1 MSSVYKW
8 SAIERIFNSVIT
20 FIGNIV
26 LARLLTPYDFGLV
39 AMIGIFISIAYN
51 ISGCG
56 MSDGL
61 IKKANPTN
69 RDYSTVFVFNAVMG
83 LAFCGLFLVISQS
96 VAEFFKQPALQGIMC
111 TLGIC
116 FFFSTLT
123 FTQETRLR
131 KELDLK
137 KIAIVKILSTITSM
151 ALGIWL
157 AITGYGYW
165 ALVSTRIF
173 LSFFLFIYYLIIAR
187 WFPRVAFYKES
198 FKELFSYGWHLM
210 VSYVLTQF
218 GRNINAFVL
227 GKYSPAASGVFSQ
240 AQKLQEVP
248 YSVIEAVFN
257 WPFFAVLSNEQ
268 DEQRRRKLA
277 QDMYVNILW
286 VSVVVGLFLI
296 LLSTPGIK
304 LLYGEKWIEA
314 IPIFRILVI
323 YGIFTAMKYYF
334 QTILKTYG
342 MTRIIQNFTFI
353 EVVLQLALLV
363 MSFKFGIFWIAFSQ
377 VVAVVLASALYLVV
391 YMRIEKMSIM
401 ETIMNSVKPILV
413 PLFAFGEVFLGYQLW
428 NDCVSPFINVL
439 LVVITFGIFFIGQN
453 ELIRPAVYMNYR
465 NKIIKKGNSGH
476 E

>member
-8 SAIERIFNSVIT
+8 SAIERFFNSVIT

-39 AMIGIFISIAYN
+39 AMVGIFISIAYN

-61 IKKANPTN
+61 IKKANPTS

-83 LAFCGLFLVISQS
+83 LTFCVFFLVISQS
-96 VAEFFKQPALQGIMC
+96 VAEFFKQSALQGIMWA
-111 TLGIC
+111 LGIC

-157 AITGYGYW
+157 AIAGYGYW

-173 LSFFLFIYYLIIAR
+173 LSFFLFLYYLIVAR

-277 QDMYVNILW
+277 QDMFANMLW
-286 VSVVVGLFLI
+286 VSVVAGLLLL
-296 LLSTPGIK
+296 LLSSPGIK
-304 LLYGEKWIEA
+304 LLYGEKWVDA
-314 IPIFRILVI
+314 IPIFRVLVF

-342 MTRIIQNFTFI
+342 MTKTIQNFTFI
-353 EVVLQLALLV
+353 EVALQLALLAV
-363 MSFKFGIFWIAFSQ
+363 SFKFGIFWIAVSQ
-377 VVAVVLASALYLVV
+377 VFAVVLASALYLVE
-391 YMRIEKMSIM
+391 YMRIEKMSLM

-413 PLFAFGEVFLGYQLW
+413 PLFAFGEVFVGYQLW
-428 NDCVSPFINVL
+428 NDCVSPFLNIL

-453 ELIRPAVYMNYR
+453 ELIRPVVYMNYR
-465 NKIIKKGNSGH
+465 NKIIKK
-476 E
+476 

>member
-1 MSSVYKW
+1 MSGVYKW
-8 SAIERIFNSVIT
+8 SAIERIGNSVIT
-20 FIGNIV
+20 FVGNIV
-26 LARLLTPYDFGLV
+26 LARLLSPYDFGLV
-39 AMIGIFISIAYN
+39 AMVGIFISIAYN

-61 IKKANPTN
+61 IKKTNPTSQ
-69 RDYSTVFVFNAVMG
+69 DYSTVFVFNAVMG
-83 LAFCGLFLVISQS
+83 MAFCVFFCAISHLVASYF
-96 VAEFFKQPALQGIMC
+96 EQPALQGIMWA
-111 TLGIC
+111 LGIC

-137 KIAIVKILSTITSM
+137 KIAIVKFLATITSM

-157 AITGYGYW
+157 AIAGYGYW

-173 LSFFLFIYYLIIAR
+173 LSFFMFLYYFIVAR

-210 VSYVLTQF
+210 VSYVLTQL

-227 GKYSPAASGVFSQ
+227 GKYSPTASGVFSQ

-268 DEQRRRKLA
+268 DESKRSKLA
-277 QDMYVNILW
+277 QDMFQNILW
-286 VSVVVGLFLI
+286 LSVVFGVLLI
-296 LLSTPGIK
+296 LLSSPGIK

-314 IPIFRILVI
+314 IPIFRLLIL
-323 YGIFTAMKYYF
+323 YGIFTSMKYFF
-334 QTILKTYG
+334 QTILKTYA
-342 MTRIIQNFTFI
+342 MTKTIKNMTFVEI
-353 EVVLQLALLV
+353 ALQLILLV
-363 MSFKFGIFWIAFSQ
+363 ISFRFGIYWITISQ
-377 VVAVVLASALYLVV
+377 VVAVGIVMFYFLIKYIK
-391 YMRIEKMSIM
+391 IEKLTIIQVLSSIAN
-401 ETIMNSVKPILV
+401 TILV
-413 PLFAFGEVFLGYQLW
+413 PLVVFGVILIGYLYW
-428 NDCVSPFINVL
+428 NDCTPPVVNVL
-439 LVVITFGIFFIGQN
+439 LVLSSFVTLFVLLN
-453 ELIRPAVYMNYR
+453 EIVRPEVYMNYR
-465 NKIIKKGNSGH
+465 NKLKFQYKKS

>member
-39 AMIGIFISIAYN
+39 AMIGVFISIAYN

-61 IKKANPTN
+61 IKKTNPTN

-210 VSYVLTQF
+210 VSYVLTQL

-248 YSVIEAVFN
+248 YGVIESVFN

-304 LLYGEKWIEA
+304 LLYGEKWVEA

-391 YMRIEKMSIM
+391 YMKIEKMSIM
-401 ETIMNSVKPILV
+401 ETIINSVKPILV
-413 PLFAFGEVFLGYQLW
+413 PLFAFGEVFIGYQLW